1 MAVQIDPP
9 GQLQEF
15 LAILKRRVWQIVL
28 PTLFS
33 LSLGVGFAIIVPKK
47 YEVTTQV
54 ELRETLAG
62 VGGASG
68 TELSLSAREAE
79 NAPHQI
85 KSLQRIRWVVEKL
98 NWAEYLTLPREEQY
112 EYLQDIQDSL
122 TVTVPRKNKDVG
134 STFVTIE
141 YLDTSAQR
149 AEEFLRELRTA
160 WIEQVVERD
169 RDKIKLEYSNLLAQQ
184 AAKEKVLQREH
195 RQLTEL
201 RGRYGLSPTQPTPGS
216 NQGRTEDPAYLRLME
231 LETRIDELA
240 LEEAAAQATVEE
252 LAGQL
257 EQTDE
262 RVQEMAYVEGQT
274 YDEKLEELRAE
285 RAQHLSELRTGGWR
299 PAHSTYRQL
308 QHLIETVEGNI
319 DALEKLV
326 TRGEVQENWVPNE
339 AWQIL
344 NERLAGA
351 ELALVLVGKE
361 RVELE
366 KKFEQDQEVLRQLQ
380 DVYRE
385 DSEHSEAITRL
396 TTSLADVDVML
407 QRKKHQMEF
416 IETSSGNPFQIMQ
429 DVVAPSTPSEP
440 NPFMIVAFALV
451 AGLALGAGSA
461 ILAELSRSSFKS
473 AADISAVMLIPVLGV
488 VEDIVTRAQLRR
500 RLLRR
505 IAVGS
510 SSTVLI
516 GAVVFVTWAWA
527 TNPDLLAPDVLDGIE
542 EFRELFR

>member
-1 MAVQIDPP
+1 
-9 GQLQEF
+9 
-15 LAILKRRVWQIVL
+15 
-28 PTLFS
+28 
-33 LSLGVGFAIIVPKK
+33 
-47 YEVTTQV
+47 
-54 ELRETLAG
+54 ETLG
-62 VGGASG
+62 YSFLSPVTNRRTDKWGGG
-68 TELSLSAREAE
+68 PKE
-79 NAPHQI
+79 
-85 KSLQRIRWVVEKL
+85 RIRFVVEKL
-98 NWAEYLTLPREEQY
+98 KWAEYLTLPREEQY
-112 EYLQDIQDSL
+112 EYLQDIQEAL

-141 YLDTSAQR
+141 FLNANAQR

-169 RDKIKLEYSNLLAQQ
+169 RDKIKMEYGKLLEQQ
-184 AAKEKVLQREH
+184 ATKEKELRREH

-216 NQGRTEDPAYLRLME
+216 NRERAEDPAYLRLMD
-231 LETRIDELA
+231 LETRIEA
-240 LEEAAAQATVEE
+240 LKLEGAAAEATVEE
-252 LAGQL
+252 LRVQL
-257 EQTDE
+257 EETDE
-262 RVQEMAYVEGQT
+262 RVQEVAYVEGQT

-285 RAQHLSELRTGGWR
+285 RAEHLSTLRTSGYR
-299 PAHSTYRQL
+299 PAHSAYRKL

-319 DALEKLV
+319 EELEKLV
-326 TRGEVQENWVPNE
+326 TRGEVQESWVPNE
-339 AWQIL
+339 AWLQL
-344 NERLAGA
+344 NGRLAAA
-351 ELALVLVGKE
+351 ELDLVLVNKE
-361 RVELE
+361 REELE
-366 KKFEQDQEVLRQLQ
+366 ERFTEDEEMLRQLQ

-396 TTSLADVDVML
+396 TTSLADLDILL
-407 QRKKHQMEF
+407 QRKKQQMEF

-440 NPFMIVAFALV
+440 NPFLIVAFSLV

-461 ILAELSRSSFKS
+461 VMAEFSRSSFKS
-473 AADISAVMLIPVLGV
+473 AADIGAVMLVPVLGV
-488 VEDIVTRAQLRR
+488 VEAIVTRKQVRR

-510 SSTVLI
+510 SSSVLI

-527 TNPDLLAPDVLDGIE
+527 TNPELLAPEVLEGIE